1 MQIPPVREAKSKRV
15 SMFTSPGCPYCDK
28 ARSFLEK
35 KRVSF
40 SEYDLERDGQ
50 RARQKLAQLAKAA
63 GVNPQTLTGVP
74 ILFVGKHV
82 VRGFDRR
89 RLSQL
94 LGI

>member
-1 MQIPPVREAKSKRV
+1 
-15 SMFTSPGCPYCDK
+15 MFSSPGCGFCDK
-28 ARSFLEK
+28 ARNFFERK
-35 KRVSF
+35 QVSF

-50 RARQKLAQLAKAA
+50 RAQQKLMKLAQAA
-63 GVNPQTLTGVP
+63 GVDPRTLSGVP
-74 ILFVGKHV
+74 IIFVGKHV